1 MSNMT
6 QHLTEKIL
14 DDLLKDGAEQD
25 LILDTYPG
33 KLDGFLKDIREV
45 IRQKDFLL
53 QSCREVIQP

>member
-6 QHLTEKIL
+6 QHPTEKIL